1 MDCEGAKDK
10 QNPRSDTYL
19 TQVWNKELNANQS
32 PESFLNMT
40 INVDAWILSGT
51 LKNLIFTSKSDD
63 GIRTDIL
70 TLSMFVFNVHFLL
83 NVASIHSTIWLA
95 KSATEPARQRHDQLE
110 NT

>member
-1 MDCEGAKDK
+1 MDCEGVKDK

-19 TQVWNKELNANQS
+19 TQVWNRELNANQS
-32 PESFLNMT
+32 PESFLNTTM
-40 INVDAWILSGT
+40 NVDAWIDSGRV
-51 LKNLIFTSKSDD
+51 KNLIFTSKSDD

-83 NVASIHSTIWLA
+83 NVASIHSTILFA
-95 KSATEPARQRHDQLE
+95 KSATDSARQRHDQLV